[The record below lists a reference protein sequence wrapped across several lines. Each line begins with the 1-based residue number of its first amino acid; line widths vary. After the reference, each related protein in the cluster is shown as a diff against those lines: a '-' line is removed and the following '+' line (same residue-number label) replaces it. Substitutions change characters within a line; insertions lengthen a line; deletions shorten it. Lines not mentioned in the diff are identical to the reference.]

1 MQGEPGYGGKTT
13 HAIATANGL
22 YSAGGAVGSLFVM
35 WSATSLGRKL
45 SIQIG
50 AILAII
56 GGALQGGAAA
66 LAMFHVG
73 RVISGLGIG
82 ILVTACP
89 MYLSELA
96 PPENRGWLVGHHAI
110 FLVFGY
116 MLSGWLGYACY
127 FATSKNESFAWRFPL
142 CVQTLPPLVLMVTSI
157 WIPRSPRWL
166 LQQGKIEE
174 AWTVIR
180 ALRQSPDDPDD
191 LVAKEEL
198 YQTKEQLAL
207 DAAKLK
213 TIGYGPWMAC
223 IKKKSYRKRM
233 IIGFLT
239 QWGAEFAGPL
249 VIVRAIIL
257 SRELL
262 ALDSVP
268 PRILP
273 RHTNILVIEQL
284 LGHFI
289 HQPRPNRLDASPPL
303 GSLAHNGRYVIFS
316 LNLLSVFPQLHSFF
330 CFVSFTFRPI
340 NSVILPCSFVSVGA

>member
-1 MQGEPGYGGKTT
+1 
-13 HAIATANGL
+13 
-22 YSAGGAVGSLFVM
+22 
-35 WSATSLGRKL
+35 
-45 SIQIG
+45 
-50 AILAII
+50 
-56 GGALQGGAAA
+56 
-66 LAMFHVG
+66 MFHVG

-127 FATSKNESFAWRFPL
+127 FATDKNASFAWRFPL
-142 CVQTLPPLVLMVTSI
+142 CIQTLPPLVLIITSI

-174 AWTVIR
+174 AWKVIQ
-180 ALRQSPDDPDD
+180 ALRKSPDDPDD

-198 YQTKEQLAL
+198 YQTKEQIAL
-207 DAAKLK
+207 DSAKLK
-213 TIGYGPWMAC
+213 AIGYGPWMAC

-249 VIVRAIIL
+249 VIVCFLLPVFFSTRAKLTMIA
-257 SRELL
+257 S
-262 ALDSVP
+262 
-268 PRILP
+268 
-273 RHTNILVIEQL
+273 TEQL
-284 LGHFI
+284 FRHFV
-289 HQPRPNRLDASPPL
+289 HESGSKRLDAFASVC
-303 GSLAHNGRYVIFS
+303 SLAYDCWRHLQSRWGV
-316 LNLLSVFPQLHSFF
+316 V
-330 CFVSFTFRPI
+330 
-340 NSVILPCSFVSVGA
+340 A